1 VKNFF
6 VALILGGLGLLLFVS
21 GCTRH
26 HVTADTTHR
35 VEIAPIHVTV
45 DINLKVQRALNDA
58 LDFQGDMADIFTEE
72 ELQLLRN

>member
-1 VKNFF
+1 MQK
-6 VALILGGLGLLLFVS
+6 LITPVILGLLLALA

-45 DINLKVQRALNDA
+45 DINLKVQRALDDA
-58 LDFQGDMADIFTEE
+58 LSFQGDMSEIFTEE
-72 ELQLLRN
+72 ELRQLR

>member
-1 VKNFF
+1 VKKFF
-6 VALILGGLGLLLFVS
+6 LPVIFGMLGILIVMS
-21 GCTRH
+21 ACSRH

-58 LDFQGDMADIFTEE
+58 LDFQGDLGDIFTEE
-72 ELQLLRN
+72 ELQQLK

>member
-1 VKNFF
+1 MQKFIIPG
-6 VALILGGLGLLLFVS
+6 ILGIGLLLS

-45 DINLKVQRALNDA
+45 DINLKVQRALDDA
-58 LDFQGDMADIFTEE
+58 LNFQGDMNDIFTEE
-72 ELQLLRN
+72 ELKMLR

>member
-1 VKNFF
+1 MKKLF
-6 VALILGGLGLLLFVS
+6 VPGVLAILLLLS
-21 GCTRH
+21 SCTRH

-58 LDFQGDMADIFTEE
+58 LNFQGDMDDIFTEE
-72 ELQLLRN
+72 ELELLSQ

>member
-1 VKNFF
+1 M
-6 VALILGGLGLLLFVS
+6 IGLLLC

-45 DINLKVQRALNDA
+45 DINLKVQRALDDA
-58 LDFQGDMADIFTEE
+58 LNFQGDMNDIFTEE
-72 ELQLLRN
+72 ELKTLR

>member
-1 VKNFF
+1 MKKLF
-6 VALILGGLGLLLFVS
+6 LPGILGILLFLS
-21 GCTRH
+21 ACTRH

-58 LDFQGDMADIFTEE
+58 LNFQGDMGDIFTEE
-72 ELQLLRN
+72 ELQLLKE

>member
-1 VKNFF
+1 VKKLF
-6 VALILGGLGLLLFVS
+6 VPGILGILGILLLFS
-21 GCTRH
+21 ACTRH

-58 LDFQGDMADIFTEE
+58 LNFQGDMDDIFTEE
-72 ELQLLRN
+72 ELQQLSQ

>member
-1 VKNFF
+1 MKK
-6 VALILGGLGLLLFVS
+6 LFVPGILVMLLIFMS

-45 DINLKVQRALNDA
+45 DINLKVQRALDDA
-58 LDFQGDMADIFTEE
+58 LNFQGDLNDIFTEE
-72 ELQLLRN
+72 ELQQLR

>member
-1 VKNFF
+1 MKSVIA
-6 VALILGGLGLLLFVS
+6 VALLGVMVVAG

-45 DINLKVQRALNDA
+45 VINLKVHKDH
-58 LDFQGDMADIFTEE
+58 DDD
-72 ELQLLRN
+72 